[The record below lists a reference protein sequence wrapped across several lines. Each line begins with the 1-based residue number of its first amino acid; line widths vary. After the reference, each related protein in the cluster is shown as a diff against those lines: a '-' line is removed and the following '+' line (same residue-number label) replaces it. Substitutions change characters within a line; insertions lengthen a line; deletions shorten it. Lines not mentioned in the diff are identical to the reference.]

1 MRRDPIVIMKRMLEE
16 LQREPCSLNELSQ
29 RTGLHNV
36 TVRKYVRLIEIVRK
50 EPEIEIIRTRHTIIV
65 RRRGD

>member
-1 MRRDPIVIMKRMLEE
+1 MRRDPLEIMKRMLEE
-16 LQREPCSLNELSQ
+16 LQDEACSLNELSQ

-36 TVRKYVRLIEIVRK
+36 TVRKYVRLIEIVKK
-50 EPEIEIIRTRHTIIV
+50 EPEIEIIRTRHSIIV

>member
-1 MRRDPIVIMKRMLEE
+1 MRRDPIEIMMKMLQE
-16 LQREPCSLNELSQ
+16 LQEEPCSLNELSQ

-36 TVRKYVRLIEIVRK
+36 TVRKYVKLIEIVKK
-50 EPEIEIIRTRHTIIV
+50 EPEIEIIRTRHSIIV

>member
-1 MRRDPIVIMKRMLEE
+1 MRRDPIEIMVRMLKE
-16 LQREPCSLNELSQ
+16 LQDEPCSLNELSQ

-50 EPEIEIIRTRHTIIV
+50 EPEIEIIKTKHSIIV